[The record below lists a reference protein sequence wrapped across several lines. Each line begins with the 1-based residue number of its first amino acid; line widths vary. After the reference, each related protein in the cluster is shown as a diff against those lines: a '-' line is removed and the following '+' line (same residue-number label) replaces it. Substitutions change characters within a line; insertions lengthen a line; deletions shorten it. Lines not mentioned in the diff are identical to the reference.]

1 MALRVHTNGSRV
13 KRPAVTVAAVL
24 VAVCL
29 PVLGLAACGGSTNPT
44 NASSSQSTT
53 TSTTKPDIVGAQA
66 KGQSAANAPM
76 KVTYG
81 TGSIGAAD
89 PTTTVPNERGQT
101 IQPVLSPGQNI
112 IIEGG
117 RVLPQDLQASI
128 SAPIVWYNLSSS
140 PQRIIFDDYKDYPV
154 DSGTI
159 PPGGTFTWTPPAGG
173 PVSYTLEPSGFV
185 AKVFINSNSGGPGLG
200 GNTGGT

>member
-1 MALRVHTNGSRV
+1 
-13 KRPAVTVAAVL
+13 
-24 VAVCL
+24 
-29 PVLGLAACGGSTNPT
+29 
-44 NASSSQSTT
+44 
-53 TSTTKPDIVGAQA
+53 
-66 KGQSAANAPM
+66 M

-81 TGSIGAAD
+81 TGVIGPSD
-89 PTTTVPNERGQT
+89 PTTTLPNERGQA

-112 IIEGG
+112 IIKDG

-128 SAPIVWYNLSSS
+128 TAPIVWYNLSSS
-140 PQRIIFDDYKDYPV
+140 PQRVIFDDYKDYPV

-173 PVSYTLEPSGFV
+173 PASYTLEPSGFE
-185 AKVFINSNSGGPGLG
+185 AKVFINPNSGGPGLG

>member
-1 MALRVHTNGSRV
+1 
-13 KRPAVTVAAVL
+13 
-24 VAVCL
+24 
-29 PVLGLAACGGSTNPT
+29 
-44 NASSSQSTT
+44 
-53 TSTTKPDIVGAQA
+53 
-66 KGQSAANAPM
+66 M

-81 TGSIGAAD
+81 TGAIGPAD
-89 PTTTVPNERGQT
+89 PTTTLPNERGQA

-112 IIEGG
+112 IIKDG

-128 SAPIVWYNLSSS
+128 TAPIVWYNLSGS

-173 PVSYTLEPSGFV
+173 PASYTLEPSGFV
-185 AKVFINSNSGGPGLG
+185 AKVFINPNSGGPGLG